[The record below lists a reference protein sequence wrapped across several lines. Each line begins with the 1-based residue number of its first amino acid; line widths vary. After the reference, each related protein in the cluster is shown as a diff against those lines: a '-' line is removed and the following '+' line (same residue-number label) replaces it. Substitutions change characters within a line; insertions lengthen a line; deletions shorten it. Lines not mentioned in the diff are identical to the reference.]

1 MNTIRLGGSRMQEP
15 FGDGYKSKCPICGAE
30 FVCRAGWAYSSSKHR
45 GHGTAY
51 CSYKCFR
58 VWERGEEEKIKR
70 RIAKADARW
79 DGEGERNRQCYERR
93 KQKAQEA
100 REKECVEA

>member
-1 MNTIRLGGSRMQEP
+1 MNTIRLGGSHLQEP
-15 FGDGYKSKCPICGAE
+15 FGDGHKRKCPICGAE
-30 FVCRAGWAYSSSKHR
+30 FICRAGWAYRSTKQS

-58 VWERGEEEKIKR
+58 VWERKQEEKIR
-70 RIAKADARW
+70 ERIAKADARW
-79 DGEGERNRQCYERR
+79 GMEGEYNRRWYERK

-100 REKECVEA
+100 REKECVGA